1 MLPLLSFLM
10 MMKKLFPLM
19 LCILLLNNLCACR
32 QVQRSRLG
40 QNSEKGVVFLDTLHD
55 FGIIPQDNP
64 LDSFDFKFV
73 NHTGAAMMVLA
84 VETSCEC
91 TTATYPHVAVP
102 DGDTSCIHVAYDGR
116 GRGPEAFF
124 RQVMVTTSNAD
135 DPYLLEIYGEVK

>member
-1 MLPLLSFLM
+1 MKHLLVIAALGCCAH
-10 MMKKLFPLM
+10 
-19 LCILLLNNLCACR
+19 CIIGCGGRNKAIEYKETGEDIL
-32 QVQRSRLG
+32 
-40 QNSEKGVVFLDTLHD
+40 FLDTLHD

-91 TTATYPHVAVP
+91 TMATYPHVAVP
-102 DGDTSCIHVAYDGR
+102 DGDTSYIHVVYDGR

-135 DPYLLEIYGEVK
+135 EPYLLEIYGEVK